1 MRRPQ
6 LLILSIY
13 VLALAVGCGAK
24 ESSDAEDSGS
34 SDVKT
39 VRVRDPNRPV
49 TRTDATP
56 LAAETGCYKQDP
68 DEDESCKIAL
78 RMFELTNVKR
88 KGEGK
93 SQLKHHAGWHLA
105 ARGWSEGQAKVDKI
119 SHDGFPD
126 SRIEQYE
133 KEFGN
138 DGEPEIGAENV
149 GVARLPG
156 ATAEDI
162 AVGIV
167 DGWYKSPG
175 HYKNMMGDY
184 EYIGVGVFKDEGTG
198 KYFVTQI
205 FARPPL

>member
-1 MRRPQ
+1 MRRLHP
-6 LLILSIY
+6 LFLSIY
-13 VLALAVGCGAK
+13 VLALASSCGSQEAPDGGG
-24 ESSDAEDSGS
+24 SDAG
-34 SDVKT
+34 DVKT

-49 TRTDATP
+49 TRTENTL

-68 DEDESCKIAL
+68 AEDESCKIAL

-88 KGEGK
+88 KSEGK
-93 SQLKHHAGWHLA
+93 AALKHHAGWHLA

-126 SRIEQYE
+126 ARIEQYE

-138 DGEPEIGAENV
+138 DGEPELGAENV

-156 ATAEDI
+156 ASPEDI

-167 DGWYKSPG
+167 DGWFKSPG
-175 HYKNMMGDY
+175 HYKNMMGAY
-184 EYIGVGVFKDEGTG
+184 EYIGVGVYKDEATG
-198 KYFVTQI
+198 KYFATQL